1 MASLVQKILIGASV
15 VAGMTT
21 VSGAPAL
28 AQWTVEGTDVIK
40 YEAVDTNGD
49 GTVDTTQANSAADV
63 NAILQKMDG
72 TPGGNIE
79 LFAGSETVQYDSDWD
94 DYYNFDFWGATGG
107 ASITGE
113 VNGKSLT
120 LSSLNADDWFTTD
133 DGGFNYDYY
142 GATTLANR
150 WFDDLINAVNAVGNQ
165 DIGDYWRGVAYAEFY
180 EAYGFER
187 ASDPNISYIESGSNG
202 IEIGL
207 AGHLNLGDTFESED
221 FLASIFSG
229 VQASEVVKVEYDGVV
244 NYLYSFEAVASGLR
258 AADDGTS
265 HNGLYKVTVPG
276 TEIASVPEPSTMLGL
291 MAVGGLFA
299 ASKRKSA
306 KNS

>member
-133 DGGFNYDYY
+133 GGEFDDYY
-142 GATTLANR
+142 GGNTLATR
-150 WFDDLINAVNAVGNQ
+150 WFDDLINAVNAVGYQ
-165 DIGDYWRGVAYAEFY
+165 QIGDFERGFLYDGFY
-180 EAYGFER
+180 GAYGFER
-187 ASDPNISYIESGSNG
+187 ASDPNISYIDSGSNG

-207 AGHLNLGDTFESED
+207 AGHFDLSNVYGPMF
-221 FLASIFSG
+221 AG

>member
-40 YEAVDTNGD
+40 YEAVDTNSD
-49 GTVDTTQANSAADV
+49 GTVDATQANSAADV

-79 LFAGSETVQYDSDWD
+79 LFAGSETVQYDEWED
-94 DYYNFDFWGATGG
+94 DSYNFDFWNATGG

-133 DGGFNYDYY
+133 DGEFDDYY
-142 GATTLANR
+142 GANTLATR
-150 WFDDLINAVNAVGNQ
+150 WFDRLMNAAGYKELGYN
-165 DIGDYWRGVAYAEFY
+165 DRYVAYEMFY
-180 EAYGFER
+180 GGYGFEKT
-187 ASDPNISYIESGSNG
+187 SDPNISYIDSGSNG

-207 AGHLNLGDTFESED
+207 AGHLDLGNVYGSMFAD
-221 FLASIFSG
+221 
-229 VQASEVVKVEYDGVV
+229 VQASEVVKVEYDGEV
-244 NYLYSFEAVASGLR
+244 NYLWSFEAVASGLT

-276 TEIASVPEPSTMLGL
+276 SEMASVPEPSTMLGL

>member
-21 VSGAPAL
+21 VAGAPAL

-40 YEAVDTNGD
+40 YEAVDTDND
-49 GTVDTTQANSAADV
+49 GTVDTTVANPNADV
-63 NAILQKMDG
+63 NEILQRMDG

-94 DYYNFDFWGATGG
+94 AFYNFDFWNATGG
-107 ASITGE
+107 ASITGT

-120 LSSLNADDWFTTD
+120 LSSLNANDWFTTD
-133 DGGFNYDYY
+133 DGEFDDYY
-142 GATTLANR
+142 GANTLATR
-150 WFDDLINAVNAVGNQ
+150 WFDDLIDAVNAVGYQ
-165 DIGDYWRGVAYAEFY
+165 QVGDNFRGVLYDEFY
-180 EAYGFER
+180 WGYGFER
-187 ASDPNISYIESGSNG
+187 TSDPNISYIDSGSNG

-207 AGHLNLGDTFESED
+207 AGHLDLGNVYGAMF
-221 FLASIFSG
+221 AG

-244 NYLYSFEAVASGLR
+244 DYLWSFDAVASGLT
-258 AADDGTS
+258 AGDDGTS

-276 TEIASVPEPSTMLGL
+276 SEVASVPEPSTMLGL

-299 ASKRKSA
+299 AAKRKSA
-306 KNS
+306 KNG